1 MRNYPRSGY
10 RLAVAAFAAA
20 AATLIAGDSRADFD
34 LGQGIVL
41 APSAQIPQPPGVTS
55 DPITL
60 TVYCGAGGTVAQAVS
75 FKPLT
80 TSRLTITISGT
91 CTEAVDN
98 VPGGVTLQAASSGDG
113 LQAPS
118 ASTDP
123 VLGISGTGVTL
134 NGLTISGGVTG
145 LRGRS
150 GSAFTGNNLVIQGT
164 SNTNVL
170 MNHAVATLNNPTIQN
185 SANDGIEAYWGS
197 TVFLDGGMVQSN
209 AHDGIEGYYDA
220 SVEVFGGAVL
230 QNNGADGA
238 VAANGGLVSDGIV
251 KNNAA
256 GTGGTAG
263 LQAGTGGHILVSG
276 SNTVVTGNAVTGI
289 LVIRGASERAGRR
302 HRREQYRKWHSDL
315 RRRQRRRAAG
325 RDHTKQHRQRDL
337 SRKRRCDGGRR
348 TGASNHPGQRAK
360 RHLHADQQR
369 REIQQLRQSNHQQH
383 QLGHLMR
390 RVPGEPADL
399 RHGRQRV
406 RQRLGADRLQDFPYP
421 GGAALDGRAGRGL
434 NGPKVAASF
443 RGHSTA
449 E

>member
-1 MRNYPRSGY
+1 MRTCPRSGS

-20 AATLIAGDSRADFD
+20 AATLIAGESRADFD

-150 GSAFTGNNLVIQGT
+150 GSAFTGNNLVIQGA

-197 TVFLDGGMVQSN
+197 TVFLNGGMVQSN

-238 VAANGGLVSDGIV
+238 VAANGGLVWVSDGIV

-289 LVIRGASERAGRR
+289 LVIRGATANV
-302 HRREQYRKWHSDL
+302 Q
-315 RRRQRRRAAG
+315 
-325 RDHTKQHRQRDL
+325 
-337 SRKRRCDGGRR
+337 GGA
-348 TGASNHPGQRAK
+348 TVASNTGNG
-360 RHLHADQQR
+360 
-369 REIQQLRQSNHQQH
+369 IQIFAGGSVGVRQGGIIQSNTANGIYLESGDVTVGDV
-383 QLGHLMR
+383 LGPATIQGNGQNGIFMR
-390 RVPGEPADL
+390 TNSVAKFNNSGNQIINNTNWGIL
-399 RHGRQRV
+399 C
-406 RQRLGADRLQDFPYP
+406 
-421 GGAALDGRAGRGL
+421 
-434 NGPKVAASF
+434 AASPANPLIF
-443 RGHSTA
+443 GTVGNVSGNGSGQIGCRTSPTPAGLLSTA
-449 E
+449 EPAGD